1 MPWITWAITTLN
13 CHSNFLR
20 ALRDYLI
27 LTTNMN
33 TFKLVKVL
41 RIFLLRLGEGF
52 FLSHSI
58 TLDATTKSKSINVFI
73 IINRKEKPN
82 VALFYLNQ
90 SLELEMLDPR
100 SEQLNLAGTHLNL
113 TAILTKLGKH
123 NEAITHAKSSIIIL
137 RRLIDRKE
145 F

>member
-1 MPWITWAITTLN
+1 M
-13 CHSNFLR
+13 
-20 ALRDYLI
+20 RDYLI

-33 TFKLVKVL
+33 TLKLVKVF

-58 TLDATTKSKSINVFI
+58 TLDATTKRKRINVFI
-73 IINRKEKPN
+73 IIYRKEKPN
-82 VALFYLNQ
+82 VALFFLNQ
-90 SLELEMLDPR
+90 TLELEMLDPR

>member
-1 MPWITWAITTLN
+1 M
-13 CHSNFLR
+13 
-20 ALRDYLI
+20 
-27 LTTNMN
+27 
-33 TFKLVKVL
+33 
-41 RIFLLRLGEGF
+41 
-52 FLSHSI
+52 
-58 TLDATTKSKSINVFI
+58 
-73 IINRKEKPN
+73 
-82 VALFYLNQ
+82 ALFYLNQ

-145 F
+145 VAMTKQSVTLSEPGVQDSTVKIEQDPDSLALNNYLQSQESKNLYMTEAIAYYNLGASYEHLGGQKLQ